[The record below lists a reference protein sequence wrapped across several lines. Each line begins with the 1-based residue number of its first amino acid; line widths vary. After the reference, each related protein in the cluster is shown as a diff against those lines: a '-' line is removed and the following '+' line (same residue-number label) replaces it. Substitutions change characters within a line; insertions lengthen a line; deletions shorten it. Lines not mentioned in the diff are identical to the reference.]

1 MSINFHID
9 EFLVHVDLA
18 LITIVATINIIRL
31 CDLHH
36 FYQQLVFFRTL
47 CIFLDIESFMNNARK
62 VKLTDLGITFI
73 DNLYLLTTCSIFGHQ
88 IE

>member
-1 MSINFHID
+1 MDFSYNAINFHID

-18 LITIVATINIIRL
+18 IINIVATINI
-31 CDLHH
+31 
-36 FYQQLVFFRTL
+36 FRTF
-47 CIFLDIESFMNNARK
+47 CIFLDIESFMNNVRK

-73 DNLYLLTTCSIFGHQ
+73 DKLYLLTTCSIFGHQ